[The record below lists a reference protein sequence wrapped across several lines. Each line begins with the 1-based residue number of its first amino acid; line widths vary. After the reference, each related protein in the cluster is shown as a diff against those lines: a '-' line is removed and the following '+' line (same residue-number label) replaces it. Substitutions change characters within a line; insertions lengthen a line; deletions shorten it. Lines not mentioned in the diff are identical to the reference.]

1 MAKKITDPDFNL
13 GVALPEGVVND
24 YDLFYKPQKAP
35 ENEAVKSL
43 ITSLSNIVPTLANY
57 DVGQEFK
64 QKQKVEAQAV
74 EDFNTNKMAFAQLVK
89 NKKIPPG
96 ANPHYFNKMME
107 LDLATKARDFEKKF
121 NLYYAENGL
130 KDKLSKDAFKDA
142 YETQLKDFYNVNGLD
157 KYDPLALN
165 KAFFSATSKFRDDK
179 EKTHEASRL
188 TGIENQTQQLA
199 IKNYAG
205 GFIDLQSKNA
215 PIEDVHKFIK
225 GETDGYIEVT
235 ENPRM
240 ANELFLSG
248 LQNYVDAVNSPEG
261 FEYAKKIVDSLSTLK
276 LGTGDFAGSNRAKF
290 IQKKMQNSL
299 LAKELQFLDQQTNYN
314 KVKKDLDEQSL
325 EDDYFAYKQNN
336 RDFSITSLINTP
348 DGVGEFA
355 GNKYTQ
361 RQKDF
366 LIKFHNGQQ
375 TALKLDTSTP
385 DAIIELSDLQRENPY
400 AVRGRALDL
409 LNEGKLTI
417 TDYTKFSNSAGKYDV
432 LENNVYFRKS
442 RTFNNLRKF
451 FDDPALA
458 RFPQLKTEIPLLRN
472 DFENDVIEYWDSIK
486 DQDISPREKQK
497 KLDGE
502 IKILLGEA
510 LQNSRI
516 FSQSSTLLREITSRY
531 GIPIVN
537 TGGGS

>member
-24 YDLFYKPQKAP
+24 YDLFFKPKAAP
-35 ENEAVKSL
+35 ENVAVKSL
-43 ITSLSNIVPTLANY
+43 INSLSNIVPSLATY

-74 EDFNTNKMAFAQLVK
+74 EDFNTNKVAFAQLVK
-89 NKKIPPG
+89 NKKIPAG

-107 LDLATKARDFEKKF
+107 LDLASKARDFEKKF
-121 NLYYAENGL
+121 NMYYAENGL
-130 KDKLSKDAFKDA
+130 KDKLSKDAFKEA
-142 YETQLKDFYNVNGLD
+142 YETQLKDFYNVNNLAN
-157 KYDPLALN
+157 YDPLALN
-165 KAFFSATSKFRDDK
+165 KAFFASTSKFRNDK
-179 EKTHEASRL
+179 EKAHEASRL
-188 TGIENQTQQLA
+188 TGIEENTKQLA

-215 PIEDVHKFIK
+215 SIEDVHKFIK
-225 GETDGYIEVT
+225 AETDGYISVT

-248 LQNYVDAVNSPEG
+248 LKNYVDAVNTPEG
-261 FEYAKKIVDSLSTLK
+261 FDYAKKIVKSLSTLR
-276 LGTGDFAGSNRAKF
+276 LGNATGDFGGSNRNKF
-290 IQKKMQNSL
+290 IQKQMENTL
-299 LAKELQFLDQQTNYN
+299 TAKELQFLDQKT
-314 KVKKDLDEQSL
+314 KFDKLRKDINEQRL
-325 EDDYFAYKQNN
+325 EDDYFTFKQNN
-336 RDFSITSLINTP
+336 RDFTIVDLITAT

-355 GNKYTQ
+355 GNKYS
-361 RQKDF
+361 QKEKDY
-366 LIKFHNGQQ
+366 LVKFHNGNQ
-375 TALKLDTSTP
+375 TALKVTSSTP

-400 AVRGRALDL
+400 AVRDRALAL
-409 LNEGKLTI
+409 LNDGKLSI
-417 TDYTKFSNSAGKYDV
+417 TDYTKFSNSAGKFDL
-432 LENNVYFRKS
+432 LENNVFFRKS

-451 FDDPALA
+451 FDDPSLA

-472 DFENDVIEYWDSIK
+472 DFENDVVEYWESIK
-486 DQDISPREKQK
+486 DENISNREKQK

-516 FSQSSTLLREITSRY
+516 FSQSSTLLREITTRY
-531 GIPIVN
+531 GITLVN
-537 TGGGS
+537 RGE